1 MVAAIAHPFPLF
13 FEKEFPMFN
22 KPGVFGRNDHV
33 SRRDSAANNAA
44 SANAATAPASQ
55 SATANGNGSGSTTT
69 SSWNASPV
77 VSAVAE
83 KSPIVHKTA
92 ASPANTHTPSPSAN
106 SSETPADEAA
116 ATTTASGLATNAP
129 VTAAASA
136 APAKPIST
144 SVKTASSEASSS
156 EARLI
161 VGPDVKLKGAEI
173 LDCDTLV
180 VEGRVEATMDSRV
193 IRIAENGSFSGK
205 VSIDVAEIHG
215 SFDGELTARSQLII
229 HSTGRVSGTI
239 RFGTLVVDE
248 GGELCGDINVLLQK
262 PSTMDKSDKS
272 AASGRSDASPASV
285 ETAA

>member
-1 MVAAIAHPFPLF
+1 
-13 FEKEFPMFN
+13 
-22 KPGVFGRNDHV
+22 
-33 SRRDSAANNAA
+33 
-44 SANAATAPASQ
+44 
-55 SATANGNGSGSTTT
+55 
-69 SSWNASPV
+69 
-77 VSAVAE
+77 
-83 KSPIVHKTA
+83 
-92 ASPANTHTPSPSAN
+92 
-106 SSETPADEAA
+106 
-116 ATTTASGLATNAP
+116 
-129 VTAAASA
+129 
-136 APAKPIST
+136 
-144 SVKTASSEASSS
+144 
-156 EARLI
+156 
-161 VGPDVKLKGAEI
+161 
-173 LDCDTLV
+173 
-180 VEGRVEATMDSRV
+180 MDSRV